1 VAAGGG
7 GGLIVALVL
16 VKEDGS
22 GRADA
27 NSYASATD
35 GDAYHEGHLYALTW
49 TGASTAQKEAALVM
63 AARVLDACC
72 QFCGWR
78 RSNAQALQWPRA
90 GAVDPDRRDVQFS
103 VLDSRLGPYFEDDKV
118 PKVIQDAACEQA
130 RELLTADRTA
140 APAGE
145 GIKQMNLVG
154 SLGVMFDLKDRP
166 PMLSHLVQTLLAKVG
181 SLVRESNGTAKLV
194 RT

>member
-1 VAAGGG
+1 M
-7 GGLIVALVL
+7 ALTL
-16 VKEDGS
+16 VKEDGT
-22 GRADA
+22 GLAGA
-27 NSYASATD
+27 NAYANAAD
-35 GDAYHEGHLYALTW
+35 GDAYHDGHLYASVW
-49 TGASTAQKEAALVM
+49 TAASTAQKEAALVM
-63 AARVLDACC
+63 ATRVMDACC

-130 RELLTADRTA
+130 RELLTADRTG

-145 GIKQMNLVG
+145 GVKQLNLVG
-154 SLGVMFDLKDRP
+154 SLGVIFDARDRP
-166 PMLSHLVQTLLAKVG
+166 PMLSHLVQTMLAKVG